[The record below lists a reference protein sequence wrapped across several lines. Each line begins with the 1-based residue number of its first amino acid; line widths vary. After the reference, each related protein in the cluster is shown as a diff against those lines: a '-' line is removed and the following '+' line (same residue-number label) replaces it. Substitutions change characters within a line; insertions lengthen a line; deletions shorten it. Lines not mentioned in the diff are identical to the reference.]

1 MPTYVY
7 RCECGKEWE
16 NFHTIQDRN
25 TERCV
30 CGKHP
35 EIVPCAQISVFKP
48 FFNEHLEPD
57 RSIYIRSK
65 GHYKEELKKRGF
77 TCPNL

>member
-7 RCECGKEWE
+7 HCNICGKSWEAFHTIAERKTEKCCGKEA
-16 NFHTIQDRN
+16 T
-25 TERCV
+25 
-30 CGKHP
+30 
-35 EIVPCAQISVFKP
+35 IVPSCNVHVFKP
-48 FFNEHLEPD
+48 FWNEHLEPD

-65 GHYKEELKKRGF
+65 GHYKEELKQRGM